1 MDIRVIA
8 LALLLITG
16 GSMLGAYAILVDDD
30 SSDMG
35 EFSDYFAVD
44 PLIQSADHDHR
55 NSSSHNLSTD
65 NIEFASYNKLSNPGN
80 AEVQVMEA
88 PDGRTY
94 AYQAGWSEVHITDVT
109 DPYNT
114 TVVGIYNDPN
124 TQVLDVKYIEWN
136 GDEFLILQNQ
146 LVDPG
151 YADPNVGN
159 WNDPIQVSVTLID
172 VTDKANPRYVDS
184 WYDFDHPTGPH
195 NLYTQMIDGQWYLL
209 VANPDY
215 DQCDIGQGDACG
227 GITIAHLNFDALQGL
242 PRIVKVGEAE
252 VAWDTTRGGWIY
264 IHDMTSQTWPGTD
277 QADPRYG
284 QTYIYGAYWEA
295 GLRIFDISDVPHPVN
310 SPALYL
316 FHGSACRAAG
326 GTQAMCNWRAPEV
339 GHWDD
344 FADLDGDGELDSG
357 PTGNENGGRASYIH
371 YAEPFPEM
379 VDTSHLGGDGS
390 LRHLTTLAVEVLS
403 TSEGAGMTYLL
414 DTTNYTLNNGNLH
427 FQPTLYTTWEIP
439 TAEEHCFGSDCE
451 AYPDGEEWLLF
462 SPHNLDSVYFPT
474 NDDNL
479 PDNSLGGD
487 WDGRLYIGHYHG
499 GLWIVDVETLIAAG
513 HSKTSTNE
521 SNIAATVAFYLPHG
535 GEYGE
540 PMDSQYYDFGWIPF
554 LWTAE
559 YLDGYTYM
567 SCITSGLY
575 VTQLDIDKPY
585 VGVEM
590 NNG

>member
-1 MDIRVIA
+1 
-8 LALLLITG
+8 
-16 GSMLGAYAILVDDD
+16 
-30 SSDMG
+30 
-35 EFSDYFAVD
+35 
-44 PLIQSADHDHR
+44 
-55 NSSSHNLSTD
+55 
-65 NIEFASYNKLSNPGN
+65 
-80 AEVQVMEA
+80 
-88 PDGRTY
+88 
-94 AYQAGWSEVHITDVT
+94 
-109 DPYNT
+109 
-114 TVVGIYNDPN
+114 NDPN

-277 QADPRYG
+277 QSDPRYG

-316 FHGSACRAAG
+316 FHGSTCRAAG

-439 TAEEHCFGSDCE
+439 TAEEHCFGSDCK

-474 NDDNL
+474 NDDSL

-513 HSKTSTNE
+513 HSKMSTNE
-521 SNIAATVAFYLPHG
+521 SNVAATIGFYLPHG

-554 LWTAE
+554 LWAAE

>member
-30 SSDMG
+30 SSDMD

-159 WNDPIQVSVTLID
+159 WNDPIQVSVPLID

-316 FHGSACRAAG
+316 FHGSTCRAAG

-403 TSEGAGMTYLL
+403 SSEGAGMTYLL

-439 TAEEHCFGSDCE
+439 TAEEHCFGSDCK

-513 HSKTSTNE
+513 HSKMSTNE
-521 SNIAATVAFYLPHG
+521 SNVAATIGFYLPHG

-554 LWTAE
+554 LWAAE

>member
-439 TAEEHCFGSDCE
+439 TAEEHCFGSDCK

-521 SNIAATVAFYLPHG
+521 SNVAATVAFYLPHG

-554 LWTAE
+554 LWAAE

>member
-1 MDIRVIA
+1 
-8 LALLLITG
+8 
-16 GSMLGAYAILVDDD
+16 MLGAYAILVDDD
-30 SSDMG
+30 SSDMD

-316 FHGSACRAAG
+316 FHGSTCRAAG

-439 TAEEHCFGSDCE
+439 TAEEHCFGSDCK

-513 HSKTSTNE
+513 HSKMSTND
-521 SNIAATVAFYLPHG
+521 SNVAATIGFYLPHG

-554 LWTAE
+554 LWAAE

>member
-88 PDGRTY
+88 PDRRTY

-184 WYDFDHPTGPH
+184 WYDLDHPTGPH

-277 QADPRYG
+277 QSDPRYG

-316 FHGSACRAAG
+316 FHGSTCRAAG

-439 TAEEHCFGSDCE
+439 TAEEHCFGSDCK

-513 HSKTSTNE
+513 HSKMSTNE
-521 SNIAATVAFYLPHG
+521 SNVAATIGFYLPHG

-554 LWTAE
+554 LWAAE

>member
-344 FADLDGDGELDSG
+344 FADLNGDGELDSG

-439 TAEEHCFGSDCE
+439 TAEEHCFGSDCK

-521 SNIAATVAFYLPHG
+521 SNVAATVAFYLPHG